1 MRATAKWIITFI
13 FALLA
18 VAWISDARAD
28 VLRGDKGSCSH
39 FSQVIQNF
47 GDFKE
52 AGAAWSDLETIWA
65 QMVAD
70 ALNSEGSYVQTTDD
84 AEWVTQKAKG
94 LWETKDPAVL
104 YAANV
109 YEECMRIPKMKR
121 KVML

>member
-1 MRATAKWIITFI
+1 MKAWIKLGIVFVVALLVAAWLSTAK
-13 FALLA
+13 
-18 VAWISDARAD
+18 AD

-52 AGAAWSDLETIWA
+52 AGATWSDLETIWA

-70 ALNSEGSYVQTTDD
+70 ALNNEGSYVQTTDD

>member
-1 MRATAKWIITFI
+1 MKATLKYVLVFLL
-13 FALLA
+13 ALLA
-18 VAWISDARAD
+18 VAWLSDARAD

-39 FSQVIQNF
+39 FSQIVQTF
-47 GDFKE
+47 GDYKA
-52 AGAAWSDLETIWA
+52 AGASWVDIEPTWA
-65 QMVAD
+65 QMIAD
-70 ALNSEGSYVQTTDD
+70 ALSSESSYVRNNVD

-94 LWETKDPAVL
+94 LWETKDPAIL